1 MVSILVAYK
10 KNEIPH
16 YYVDAIKEYSKR
28 LQRYC
33 SLTLQEVSSSQELTP
48 LLSSYYTFSVHH
60 KGQSLDSVSFSKKLQ
75 ILTLQGHS
83 KVAFLLNMKIDADD
97 SLRLTT
103 LDLSDDLSIVC
114 MLEQL
119 YRAFRIWYGEPY
131 HK

>member
-10 KNEIPH
+10 KNEISP

-33 SLTLQEVSSSQELTP
+33 SLTLQEVNSSQELLP

-75 ILTLQGHS
+75 SLTLQGHS
-83 KVAFLLNMKIDADD
+83 KVAFLLNMKTDCDD
-97 SLRLTT
+97 SLSLTT